1 MELQMHN
8 KTFISS
14 MVGVAAAVAV
24 AGSAMAG
31 TVYVNSLG
39 ASSGWY
45 SDDTRNAS
53 GTVLNGTVSSY
64 QPYFQGALAP
74 STASD
79 AAIAQQ
85 LYFTDTGSAN
95 GNGNVGVMVVD
106 GTTSNSGKTS
116 VRYYGSGTGI
126 GTLNNSF
133 SSTFRWYM
141 DPYSTVRTVAM
152 NLSVLGTNGLY
163 YSLSW
168 LGTGAQASAWNTF
181 SVDAN
186 TAAANDN
193 GWRLYGNGA
202 PGSAAGAAKSL
213 NDWLTDATYGSFLNG
228 STVLGQ
234 GFNAGSSMRNTRFGI
249 DWLDSSLINGG
260 DRVDFGV
267 VPAPGAVALLGMA
280 GLAGGRRRR
289 A

>member
-1 MELQMHN
+1 ML
-8 KTFISS
+8 SA
-14 MVGVAAAVAV
+14 VAAVAV
-24 AGSAMAG
+24 AGSVSAA
-31 TVYVNSLG
+31 TVHVNALG

-85 LYFTDTGSAN
+85 LYFTDSGSAS
-95 GNGNVGVMVVD
+95 GGGSGVMVMD
-106 GTTSNSGKTS
+106 GTSANTGKTS
-116 VRYYGSGTGI
+116 VRYYGSGSGI

-141 DPYSTVRTVAM
+141 DPYSTSRTVAM

-168 LGTGAQASAWNTF
+168 LGNGAQASAWNTF

-213 NDWLTDATYGSFLNG
+213 NDWLTDATYGSLLNG

-234 GFNAGSSMRNTRFGI
+234 GFNAGSYMRNTRFGI

-267 VPAPGAVALLGMA
+267 VPAPGAITLLGAA
-280 GLAGGRRRR
+280 GLMARRRK

>member
-1 MELQMHN
+1 
-8 KTFISS
+8 
-14 MVGVAAAVAV
+14 
-24 AGSAMAG
+24 
-31 TVYVNSLG
+31 
-39 ASSGWY
+39 
-45 SDDTRNAS
+45 
-53 GTVLNGTVSSY
+53 
-64 QPYFQGALAP
+64 
-74 STASD
+74 
-79 AAIAQQ
+79 
-85 LYFTDTGSAN
+85 
-95 GNGNVGVMVVD
+95 
-106 GTTSNSGKTS
+106 
-116 VRYYGSGTGI
+116 
-126 GTLNNSF
+126 
-133 SSTFRWYM
+133 
-141 DPYSTVRTVAM
+141 
-152 NLSVLGTNGLY
+152 
-163 YSLSW
+163 
-168 LGTGAQASAWNTF
+168 
-181 SVDAN
+181 VDAN
-186 TAAANDN
+186 TAAANDI

>member
-1 MELQMHN
+1 MFSAVAL
-8 KTFISS
+8 
-14 MVGVAAAVAV
+14 VAAA
-24 AGSAMAG
+24 GSVSAA
-31 TVYVNSLG
+31 TVYVNALG

-45 SDDTRNAS
+45 SDDTRNTA

-64 QPYFQGALAP
+64 QPYFAYPGAPAA

-85 LYFTDTGSAN
+85 LYFTDSGSAS
-95 GNGNVGVMVVD
+95 GGGSGVMVVD
-106 GTTSNSGKTS
+106 GTSASAGKTS

-133 SSTFRWYM
+133 SSSFRWYM

-168 LGTGAQASAWNTF
+168 VGDGAQASAWNTF
-181 SVDAN
+181 SVNAN

-213 NDWLTDATYGSFLNG
+213 NDWLTDATYGSLLNG

-234 GFNAGSSMRNTRFGI
+234 GFNAGSYMKNTRFGI

-267 VPAPGAVALLGMA
+267 VPAPGAITLLGAA
-280 GLAGGRRRR
+280 GLMARRRK

>member
-1 MELQMHN
+1 MEFQMRN
-8 KTFISS
+8 KLFISS
-14 MVGVAAAVAV
+14 MAGVAAAAAV

-31 TVYVNSLG
+31 TMFVNALG

-45 SDDTRNAS
+45 SDDTRNTS

-85 LYFTDTGSAN
+85 LYFTDSGSAS
-95 GNGNVGVMVVD
+95 GGGSGVMVVD
-106 GTTSNSGKTS
+106 GTSGNLGKTS

-126 GTLNNSF
+126 GTLNSSF
-133 SSTFRWYM
+133 SSSFRWYM

-168 LGTGAQASAWNTF
+168 LGNGAQASAWNTF

-202 PGSAAGAAKSL
+202 PGSTAGAAKSL
-213 NDWLTDATYGSFLNG
+213 NDWLTDGTYGSLLNG

-234 GFNAGSSMRNTRFGI
+234 GFNAGSYMRNTRFGI

-267 VPAPGAVALLGMA
+267 VPAPGAVALLGLA
-280 GLAGGRRRR
+280 GLAGRRRR
-289 A
+289 L

>member
-1 MELQMHN
+1 MRN
-8 KTFISS
+8 KLFISS
-14 MVGVAAAVAV
+14 MAGVAAAAAV

-31 TVYVNSLG
+31 TMFVNALG

-45 SDDTRNAS
+45 SDDTRNTS

-85 LYFTDTGSAN
+85 LYFTDSGSAS
-95 GNGNVGVMVVD
+95 GGGSGVMVVD
-106 GTTSNSGKTS
+106 GTSGNLGKTS

-126 GTLNNSF
+126 GTLNSSF
-133 SSTFRWYM
+133 SSSFRWYM
-141 DPYSTVRTVAM
+141 DPYSSVRTVAM

-168 LGTGAQASAWNTF
+168 LGNGAQASAWNTF

-213 NDWLTDATYGSFLNG
+213 NDWLTDGTYGSLLNG

-234 GFNAGSSMRNTRFGI
+234 GFNAGSYMRNTRFGI

-267 VPAPGAVALLGMA
+267 VPAPGAVALLGVA
-280 GLAGGRRRR
+280 GLAGARRRR